1 MPDHNPIGDS
11 GQFITAEAY
20 ELLDYLYYAWGVYN
34 EKNREQEPKRGY
46 KSLSAMENDQEQ
58 PCINCMSRELCID
71 DGYECSHFKQW
82 ASKGK
87 YDPKSCS
94 WK

>member
-46 KSLSAMENDQEQ
+46 KSLSAMVNDEEI
-58 PCINCMSRELCID
+58 PCKGCHSYKLCAE
-71 DGYECSHFKQW
+71 DGMECRHFRQW
-82 ASKGK
+82 KDTGK
-87 YDPKSCS
+87 WDPLSCS